1 MARSLC
7 LIHANCQG
15 DPLHLLLKST
25 PAFARVFEVKKYTNY
40 LRENIPAEDFA
51 HCGLLLFQELSDTWG
66 EHATSALVQK
76 LPTGAQALKIPNM
89 FFNGYWPLWTNQTH
103 MAYGDL
109 LLEHLAELGLG
120 PQEILHVYLRGD
132 IAAKFDLQ
140 ELVRASRQ
148 REEHKEENVVIP
160 TLPYIDTY
168 WQEEQLFHTVNHPGP
183 RLLLHV
189 ADGVLKALGMPVVP
203 ASVRKAFAALPEE
216 FKQPIHPQV
225 GTLHNLPFASAERL
239 YPVFGQELTFAQFA
253 AAYVHC
259 RLLKDSPA
267 AATQDFVVYL
277 HLLAEREG
285 KNQGVIQ
292 CVSQDKSPD
301 SHKSASA
308 A

>member
-40 LRENIPAEDFA
+40 LRETIPAEDFA
-51 HCGLLLFQELSDTWG
+51 HCDLLLFQELSDTWG

-76 LPTGAQALKIPNM
+76 LPAGAQTLKIPNM

-148 REEHKEENVVIP
+148 REERKEENVVTP
-160 TLPYIDTY
+160 TLPLIDTY
-168 WQEEQLFHTVNHPGP
+168 WREEQLFHTVNHPGP

-189 ADGVLKALGMPVVP
+189 ADGVLHALGMPPVP
-203 ASVRKAFAALPEE
+203 DSARRTLAALPEE
-216 FKQPIHPQV
+216 FIQPIHPQL
-225 GTLHNLPFASAERL
+225 GALYGLPFASAERR
-239 YPVFGQELTFAQFA
+239 YPVYGQDMTFAQFA
-253 AAYVHC
+253 AAYVDC
-259 RLLKDSPA
+259 RLRHDIAAS
-267 AATQDFVVYL
+267 AATADFVVYL
-277 HLLAEREG
+277 HLLTQS
-285 KNQGVIQ
+285 QGV
-292 CVSQDKSPD
+292 C
-301 SHKSASA
+301 A